1 MNKAGL
7 LKQLTLRGISCSD
20 QQLDRLMHFMKTVIF
35 TNDSFNLTAI
45 TNESEFLDKMV
56 LDSALAL
63 VGNDFSG
70 KKVIDVGTGA
80 GFPGMVLYML
90 NPAMD
95 LTFLDSTQKKINF
108 LLAYAQQK
116 DYYYNGVTIRAEDYC
131 KLHREEYDVA
141 TARAVATLNVLLE
154 IIMPLLKVGGTFI
167 ALKGPNVDN
176 EIEDCQKAFV
186 KLGCHIDKIYKDT
199 LPDCGENRRVVYIVK
214 DKPTNKKYPRE
225 YNEIKRLPL

>member
-80 GFPGMVLYML
+80 G
-90 NPAMD
+90 
-95 LTFLDSTQKKINF
+95 
-108 LLAYAQQK
+108 
-116 DYYYNGVTIRAEDYC
+116 
-131 KLHREEYDVA
+131 
-141 TARAVATLNVLLE
+141 
-154 IIMPLLKVGGTFI
+154 
-167 ALKGPNVDN
+167 
-176 EIEDCQKAFV
+176 
-186 KLGCHIDKIYKDT
+186 
-199 LPDCGENRRVVYIVK
+199 
-214 DKPTNKKYPRE
+214 
-225 YNEIKRLPL
+225 